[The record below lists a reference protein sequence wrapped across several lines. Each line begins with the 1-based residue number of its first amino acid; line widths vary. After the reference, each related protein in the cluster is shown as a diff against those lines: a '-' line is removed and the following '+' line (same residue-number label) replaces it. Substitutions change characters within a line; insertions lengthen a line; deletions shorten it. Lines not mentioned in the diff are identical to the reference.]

1 VGYEDL
7 ALNMGC
13 RREQLEKHYDH
24 STSNSRRSN
33 IVKVNPKAKAA
44 APAAADTNDPFLLE
58 AMQLFQTGK
67 IDETTLLTLLK
78 ARKTE
83 PQT

>member
-1 VGYEDL
+1 
-7 ALNMGC
+7 
-13 RREQLEKHYDH
+13 
-24 STSNSRRSN
+24 
-33 IVKVNPKAKAA
+33 VKVNPKAKAA

-58 AMQLFQTGK
+58 AVQLFQTGK